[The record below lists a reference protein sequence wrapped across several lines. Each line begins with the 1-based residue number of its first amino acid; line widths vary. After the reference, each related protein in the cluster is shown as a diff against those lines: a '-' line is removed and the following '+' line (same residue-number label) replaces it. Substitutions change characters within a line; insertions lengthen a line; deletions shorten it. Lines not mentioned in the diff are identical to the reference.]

1 LIAPANQGIRI
12 NRIGVSFK
20 GISNTQAPFLVEL
33 VRQTSA
39 GTMTAYGALGPIK
52 RDSGISSSLQTTGA
66 HSATSTEP
74 TTGDLLASEYV
85 HPQTGV
91 EKFLS
96 LQHDVVVAPGE
107 RIGLRVTADSSVDSS
122 WTVDFE
128 E

>member
-1 LIAPANQGIRI
+1 MAAPANQGVRV

-20 GISNTQAPFLVEL
+20 GTSNTQAPVHCEV

-39 GTMTAYGALGPIK
+39 GTMTTAGYAPVK
-52 RDSGISSSLQTTGA
+52 RDSGVSSTLQTTGA
-66 HSATSTEP
+66 HTATVEP
-74 TTGDLLASEYV
+74 TTTDVMHSEFV

-91 EKFLS
+91 QQFMS
-96 LQHDVVVAPGE
+96 LQHDIVLAPGE
-107 RIGLRVTADSSVDSS
+107 RMGIRMVADAAIDTS